1 MKIFPTFK
9 EFINDMLII
18 ITVILVLLGGLW
30 FYMIRMP
37 NVAFQGE
44 PPPLNPVE
52 RELFDNLKSHVA
64 FLASDLRG
72 RNQNDN
78 NSLTPSKNYIID
90 QFRAY
95 GYQVSLQEYQAFVE
109 MYSHLGAKLLA
120 QYKNLDETYANI
132 EVELL
137 GKDKP
142 EEIIIVG
149 AHYDSVAGSPGANDN
164 ASGVAGVLEIARLL
178 HEQKLSRT
186 VRFVAFVNEE
196 PPFFQTE
203 AMGSFVYAKRSA
215 TKAENIVGMIAL
227 ETIGYFRDEPGS
239 QQYPPP
245 FSFFYPDKG
254 NFIGF
259 VGNLWSRRLLRQAID
274 IFRKISKIPSEG
286 AAVPAFI
293 PGVSWSDHGSFW
305 KNDYPAIM
313 ITDTAPYRYPY
324 YHTAQDTPDQIDYK
338 KMTRVVMGVQ
348 KVVEVLANKL

>member
-1 MKIFPTFK
+1 MKNFPTFK

-37 NVAFQGE
+37 NVSFQGE

-78 NSLTPSKNYIID
+78 NSLAPSKNYIID

-186 VRFVAFVNEE
+186 VRFVTFVNEE

-259 VGNLWSRRLLRQAID
+259 VGNLWSRQLLLQAID
-274 IFRKISKIPSEG
+274 IFRKNAKIPSEG

-293 PGVSWSDHGSFW
+293 PGVSWSDHWSFW

-324 YHTAQDTPDQIDYK
+324 YHTAQDTPDQINYK
-338 KMTRVVMGVQ
+338 KMTRVVIGVQ